1 MNEYTKEL
9 EYLEDMLSQANFDSP
24 DYQELIDSRNYVKA
38 LWQEEE
44 EEEEEKRLKAEQHNV
59 ED

>member
-9 EYLEDMLSQANFDSP
+9 EYLEDMLSQADIDSFY
-24 DYQELIDSRNYVKA
+24 YQILLDSRNYVKA

-44 EEEEEKRLKAEQHNV
+44 ERLKAEQHNV